1 MGSVILKNIFRFAFR
16 RWDKIPNDELKGY
29 SIYIFLVGILIGCLL
44 FGLMKVLFKWSFNEL
59 IMILLANSVFS
70 FLFSMVIYKRE
81 WIDEKYGLGYDGYY
95 IVPGRN
101 EGMSYKAAIVLITTA
116 APLFSIL
123 FFVMGLHYG
132 NIIVATAFLIAMPI
146 LRIDAY
152 ENKIIVTPKQLDYC
166 PPFYFMLGQLNAMA
180 GLEFSIRTILISLI
194 YGTYP
199 LIWAILYFLFSFLT
213 QIFIASP
220 DILDNVVPF
229 DLRTVQGYKKGS
241 VIYLVLIFIGY
252 GIFLVF
258 EGGI

>member
-1 MGSVILKNIFRFAFR
+1 M
-16 RWDKIPNDELKGY
+16 
-29 SIYIFLVGILIGCLL
+29 
-44 FGLMKVLFKWSFNEL
+44 
-59 IMILLANSVFS
+59 
-70 FLFSMVIYKRE
+70 
-81 WIDEKYGLGYDGYY
+81 KYGLGYDGYY

-146 LRIDAY
+146 PFILMFLRIDAY

-166 PPFYFMLGQLNAMA
+166 HPFYFMLGQLNAMA

-199 LIWAILYFLFSFLT
+199 LIWAVLYFLFSFLT

-229 DLRTVQGYKKGS
+229 DLRIVQGYKKGS

>member
-1 MGSVILKNIFRFAFR
+1 MNLLWFYWQIVCFLFYLV
-16 RWDKIPNDELKGY
+16 WL
-29 SIYIFLVGILIGCLL
+29 YIKEN
-44 FGLMKVLFKWSFNEL
+44 GLMKIWFGLWW
-59 IMILLANSVFS
+59 ILHCS
-70 FLFSMVIYKRE
+70 
-81 WIDEKYGLGYDGYY
+81 
-95 IVPGRN
+95 GRN

-146 LRIDAY
+146 PFILMFLRIDAY

-199 LIWAILYFLFSFLT
+199 LIWAVLYFYFLFNSN
-213 QIFIASP
+213 IH
-220 DILDNVVPF
+220 
-229 DLRTVQGYKKGS
+229 S
-241 VIYLVLIFIGY
+241 VSRYFG
-252 GIFLVF
+252 
-258 EGGI
+258 

>member
-1 MGSVILKNIFRFAFR
+1 
-16 RWDKIPNDELKGY
+16 
-29 SIYIFLVGILIGCLL
+29 
-44 FGLMKVLFKWSFNEL
+44 
-59 IMILLANSVFS
+59 
-70 FLFSMVIYKRE
+70 
-81 WIDEKYGLGYDGYY
+81 
-95 IVPGRN
+95 
-101 EGMSYKAAIVLITTA
+101 
-116 APLFSIL
+116 
-123 FFVMGLHYG
+123 
-132 NIIVATAFLIAMPI
+132 MPI
-146 LRIDAY
+146 PFILMFLRIDAY

-199 LIWAILYFLFSFLT
+199 LIWAVLYFLFSFLT

-258 EGGI
+258 EGVI